1 MSDLNSPQLTPIN
14 IELEYLLQQLIDND
28 ENITARG
35 VVRVHSQLKAA
46 SSITR
51 DPTRSALLKHY
62 QDKQAELRNWKK
74 RIGKKSKLKVA
85 DDLANKDLRILELE
99 QQVNLLIASHVA
111 MIRAVGEL
119 GGYAQWSNFFEDYKA
134 VRDKL
139 FQMKAIHSEVLD
151 KVEP

>member
-1 MSDLNSPQLTPIN
+1 MNDSNSAQLTPIN
-14 IELEYLLQQLIDND
+14 IEMECVLQQLIDND

-35 VVRVHSQLKAA
+35 VVRIHSQLKAA

-62 QDKQAELRNWKK
+62 QDKQAELRNWKI
-74 RIGKKSKLKVA
+74 RISKKSKLKIA
-85 DDLANKDLRILELE
+85 DDLANRDLRIVELE
-99 QQVNLLIASHVA
+99 QQVDLLIASHVA

-139 FQMKAIHSEVLD
+139 FQMKAIDSEALD
-151 KVEP
+151 KI

>member
-1 MSDLNSPQLTPIN
+1 MSDSNSSQLTPIN
-14 IELEYLLQQLIDND
+14 IEMECVLQQLIDND

-35 VVRVHSQLKAA
+35 VVRMHSQLKAA

-62 QDKQAELRNWKK
+62 QDKQAELRNWKL
-74 RIGKKSKLKVA
+74 RISKKSKSKIA

-99 QQVNLLIASHVA
+99 QQVDMLIASHLA

-119 GGYAQWSNFFEDYKA
+119 GGYAKWAGFFKNYKDI
-134 VRDKL
+134 RDKL
-139 FQMKAIHSEVLD
+139 FEMQAILN
-151 KVEP
+151 